1 MAAVKIN
8 KFLGEAPKISPELLP
23 DSAGQVAINAK
34 LYSGDLIPYRA
45 PVIVDGVGRTG
56 EIKTIHALRDP
67 STNALRW
74 MSWLTDVDIV
84 IGSSTEDGEQRFYYT
99 GDGVPKVS
107 NYALAT
113 TGGLP
118 YPIDYYELGLPLPTG
133 IVSTSPSTAPSA
145 TTSSF
150 TRDTGDTATIVTGT
164 PHGLRSGNK
173 ASVTGFTGDP
183 ASSFNANSVEVTVVN
198 DTTFTYFS
206 PGNEVASTSS
216 TAGKV
221 TLSGNTIPRSYVYT
235 WFTPWG
241 EESIA
246 SEPSENVYIKDGQ
259 TVTIS
264 SLPSS
269 QPSGKNFVRGVRL
282 YRSVASSSDTAFY
295 RLATLWFPTAIS
307 KVRRVGNVSRITVP
321 LHHNLAV
328 GDRFK
333 LTCSNT
339 SFNITDGTVTNVISD
354 TVFEYGQTASD
365 VAETTVTG
373 TLYHDVAELS
383 SDPAR
388 YWGDSS
394 YDFVDDF
401 DSSNLFDILNTDEY
415 DPPPA
420 DLQGITAIQNSMFCG
435 FVGNKIYFSEPGKPH
450 AWPEKYALT
459 IEYDIIGIAAVQ
471 GLVLAM
477 TTDYPYL
484 LNGSNPAT
492 LGIYRI
498 DTLYPCLS
506 KRSIVNMGYGVA
518 YATHGGVAIY
528 APGTSGGMDL
538 VTKLVHDWDT
548 WDSSLDPST
557 IVAKFYNGKY
567 YASHSNGAFIF
578 ERDDKIGGF
587 FVQTQYQ
594 YSAAWTDN
602 VNNDFYYVADSRGNL
617 AQWDRP
623 GQPLSPLEWK
633 SKVIVTKDYMNL
645 GAARVI
651 ADYDTPDDEIDAINA
666 YNLTVPPFNQTI
678 WNNAPQLGTMN
689 GPGTYVDS
697 TGATVLPSGA
707 FNAMMVNG
715 DFGTKYQL
723 PLPTALP
730 VTFRIWA
737 NKELIFQGIL
747 YTSDIFRLP
756 SGYRSDTFEV
766 AVSGSAR
773 IRAIHIGETP
783 FGLRAA

>member
-1 MAAVKIN
+1 MAAVKII

-34 LYSGDLIPYRA
+34 LFSGDLIPYRA

-67 STNALRW
+67 DTGALRW
-74 MSWLTDVDIV
+74 LSFLTDVDIV
-84 IGSSTEDGEQRFYYT
+84 IGSSTEDQEQRFYYS

-118 YPIDYYELGLPLPTG
+118 YPVDYYELGLPLPKTEVVG
-133 IVSTSPSTAPSA
+133 TAATAPSA
-145 TTSSF
+145 TTSSYA
-150 TRDTGDTATIVTGT
+150 RDTGDTATIVTGS

-183 ASSFNANSVEVTVVN
+183 ASSFNANSVEVTVIN
-198 DTTFTYFS
+198 STTFTYFS
-206 PGNEVASTSS
+206 PGDEVASTGS

-221 TLSGNTIPRSYVYT
+221 TLSGNTIPRSYVFT
-235 WFTPWG
+235 WYTPWE

-246 SEPSENVYIKDGQ
+246 SEPSDNTYIKDGQ
-259 TVTIS
+259 TVTVSGI
-264 SLPSS
+264 PTAP
-269 QPSGKNFVRGVRL
+269 PSGKNFIRGVRL

-295 RLATLWFPTAIS
+295 RLSTLWFPTAITRAS
-307 KVRRVGNVSRITVP
+307 RSGGVSRITVP
-321 LHHNLAV
+321 LHHNLAE

-333 LTCSNT
+333 LTCSDT
-339 SFNITDGTVTNVISD
+339 SFNITGGIVSNVISD
-354 TVFEYGQTASD
+354 TVFEYSQAGSNVTD
-365 VAETTVTG
+365 VAVTG
-373 TLYHDVAELS
+373 TLYHDVAELPT
-383 SDPAR
+383 DTAR

-401 DSSNLFDILNTDEY
+401 DSSNLFGILGTDDY
-415 DPPPA
+415 DPPPQN
-420 DLQGITAIQNSMFCG
+420 LQGMIAIQNSMFCG
-435 FVGNKIYFSEPGKPH
+435 FVNNKIYFSEPGKPH
-450 AWPEKYALT
+450 AWPEKYSLT
-459 IEYDIIGIAAVQ
+459 IEYDIIGISAVQ
-471 GLVLAM
+471 GLVLVM

-528 APGTSGGMDL
+528 APGTAGGMDL

-567 YASHSNGAFIF
+567 YASHSSGAFIF
-578 ERDDKIGGF
+578 ERDEKIGGF

-602 VNNDFYYVADSRGNL
+602 VRNEFFFIADNRGNL

-651 ADYDTPDDEIDAINA
+651 ADYDAPDDEIDAINA
-666 YNLTVPPFNQTI
+666 FNETIPPFNQNV

-689 GPGTYVDS
+689 GPGTFVDS
-697 TGATVLPSGA
+697 TGTTTLPAGG
-707 FNAMMVNG
+707 FNEMMVNG
-715 DFGTKYQL
+715 DFGTKYKL